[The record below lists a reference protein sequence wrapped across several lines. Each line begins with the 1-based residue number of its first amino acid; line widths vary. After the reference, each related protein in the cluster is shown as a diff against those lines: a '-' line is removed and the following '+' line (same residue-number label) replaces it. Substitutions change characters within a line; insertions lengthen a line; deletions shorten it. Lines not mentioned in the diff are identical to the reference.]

1 MKKLK
6 SDSLN
11 QVISYYQKQKGTHLL
26 SLLDTL
32 HRRPFELP
40 DYEVTSFIELL
51 ERDIETYN
59 KYNDSPLELRKTV
72 KNDITT
78 VKVRTKLNNK
88 SVELCNF
95 KIYTEP
101 KINNMSMNDITDY
114 FNKLNRRKFELN
126 KKSRKKFLIMIEDY
140 IDNHNANCEKLEKL
154 NYQITGIAGSSDTII
169 SITKGSSNHPEIFS
183 EFTIVEI

>member
-6 SDSLN
+6 SNSLN

-32 HRRPFELP
+32 HKRPFELP
-40 DYEVTSFIELL
+40 DHEITSFIELL
-51 ERDIETYN
+51 EHDIETYN

-78 VKVRTKLNNK
+78 VKIRTKLNNK

-101 KINNMSMNDITDY
+101 KINNISINDITDY
-114 FNKLNRRKFELN
+114 FNKLNGRKFELN

-140 IDNHNANCEKLEKL
+140 IDNHNTNCEKLEKL
-154 NYQITGIAGSSDTII
+154 NYQITGTAGSSDTII
-169 SITKGSSNHPEIFS
+169 SITKGSSNHPKIFS
-183 EFTIVEI
+183 EFTIIEI